1 MTFTLDGLSL
11 AQAQANLDAWIA
23 CSLAVAKKQSY
34 TIQVDGSER
43 TMTHAQAG
51 FIDRMIDY
59 WRVKVREISASE
71 AAGGRR
77 VGIRVTR
84 GGAAW

>member
-1 MTFTLDGLSL
+1 MTFSLDGLTL
-11 AQAQANLDAWIA
+11 TQAQANLDAWVA

-43 TMTHAQAG
+43 TMTSANAEH
-51 FIDRMIDY
+51 IDRMIDY
-59 WRVKVREISASE
+59 WRGKVREISAAE

-77 VGIRVTR
+77 GGIRVSR
-84 GGAAW
+84 GVAAW